1 MTKIEII
8 PAIMPK
14 SFEDLNE
21 KYSRV
26 KDFVNIVQID
36 VMDGKFTQSVSWP
49 YSEIQIKY
57 PQNKNNFLKNP
68 WIFSLY
74 SARLLKNYFYS
85 AGLPKIN
92 FDFEIDLMVSNPETE
107 IERWIKA
114 GAKRVVIH
122 IESINNIEDIF
133 LKIPSNIEVGI
144 AININTP
151 NEKIYPFIEKIDF
164 VQFMGIEKIGFQRQ
178 KFDKKVVNKIVDLR
192 NKFSRIIIS
201 VDGGVSLDTAK
212 SLIKAGANRLVSG
225 SVIFESDNIAEEIKK
240 FKNLSL

>member
-1 MTKIEII
+1 MIEIEII

-36 VMDGKFTQSVSWP
+36 VMDGKFTQSISWP

-57 PQNKNNFLKNP
+57 PRSKNSFLKSP
-68 WIFSLY
+68 RISSLH
-74 SARLLKNYFYS
+74 SARFLKNYFCF
-85 AGLPKIN
+85 ADLPKIN
-92 FDFEIDLMVSNPETE
+92 FDFEIDLMVLNPETE

-114 GAKRVVIH
+114 GAKRVIIH
-122 IESINNIEDIF
+122 IESVNNIEDIF

-144 AININTP
+144 AINTNTP
-151 NEKIYPFIEKIDF
+151 NEEIYQFVERVDFI
-164 VQFMGIEKIGFQRQ
+164 QFMGIEKIGFQGQ
-178 KFDKKVVNKIVDLR
+178 KFDERVVSKITDLR

-201 VDGGVSLDTAK
+201 VDGGVSLDMAK

-225 SVIFESDNIAEEIKK
+225 SVIFESDNIGEMIKK
-240 FKNLSL
+240 LKN